1 MLCKK
6 IIKSKKVLISSFL
19 FQTKAQ
25 ATHDLLR
32 DKYNRAVATQIQLTV
47 RRYHSFSILFTNST
61 IYLFT
66 FCKGPFI
73 YYDFWKSMHLVM
85 KISKNWHS
93 VIHTSID
100 IIPPIFLD
108 RVNTAGTVNASQ
120 TEASKAEE
128 DFKNLQEQKKAQD
141 LYLNKLSKDMEDLE
155 QKALEYQSQ
164 VIQKCD

>member
-1 MLCKK
+1 M
-6 IIKSKKVLISSFL
+6 
-19 FQTKAQ
+19 QRAN
-25 ATHDLLR
+25 LR
-32 DKYNRAVATQIQLTV
+32 RTAGDPTWV
-47 RRYHSFSILFTNST
+47 
-61 IYLFT
+61 
-66 FCKGPFI
+66 
-73 YYDFWKSMHLVM
+73 
-85 KISKNWHS
+85 KISKNWHL

-100 IIPPIFLD
+100 IISPIFLD